1 MSAPIHLFLLGVSHR
16 TAPVELREKL
26 DFSSR
31 DVGAAVEALAA
42 RSSAA
47 ESVVLSTC
55 NRSEIYV
62 ACLSPE
68 NARDELVAFLSDYH
82 QLPADAFVPHLFS
95 LTEVD
100 AARHLFRVAAG
111 LDSLVVGEPQILGQ
125 VKDALDAAVER
136 RSTGPV
142 LRKLFEWSFNV
153 GKRVRSE
160 TALGEGAV
168 SISYAAVQLAR
179 KIFGRLEGRRVLV
192 VGAGEISTLTAQHL
206 RSHGVG
212 EVAITSRTAAHAQ
225 ALATAVG
232 GNWVP
237 WEGLGPALGL
247 ADIILTATGS
257 QRPIIT
263 RADVEAALGRRRR
276 EPLFI
281 IDVAVPR
288 DVEPSVGELEQVILY
303 NVDDLQTIVHENL
316 SKRTSE
322 IEHAEAIVAA
332 ELQKFAAWRRSRGA
346 VQTVVA
352 LRDHFDA
359 VRRSE
364 LQRLDPKLAGLP
376 PETRALFDHLS
387 RLIVEKLL
395 LHPTEQ
401 LKALPDEETQVAYTE
416 AVNRLFRLRDEGGS
430 SGPTVSP
437 DNVTPAQRRS
447 R

>member
-1 MSAPIHLFLLGVSHR
+1 MHLFLLGVSHR
-16 TAPVELREKL
+16 TAPVDLREKL

-62 ACLSPE
+62 AGTSTAT
-68 NARDELVAFLSDYH
+68 ARDEIVRFLSEYH
-82 QLPADAFVPHLFS
+82 DLPAESFTPHLFFFS
-95 LTEVD
+95 ETEV
-100 AARHLFRVAAG
+100 ARHLFRVAAG

-125 VKDALDAAVER
+125 VKEAFRAAAER
-136 RSTGPV
+136 RCTGPV
-142 LRKLFEWSFNV
+142 LRKLFDWSFNV

-168 SISYAAVQLAR
+168 SISFAAVQLAR
-179 KIFGRLEGRRVLV
+179 KIFGRLHGRRVLV

-206 RSHGVG
+206 RAHGVG

-225 ALATAVG
+225 ALATEVAG
-232 GNWVP
+232 HWVP
-237 WEGLGPALGL
+237 WDGFATALAN
-247 ADIILTATGS
+247 ADIIVTATGS

-263 RADVEAALGRRRR
+263 RALVESALGRHRR

-288 DVEPSVGELEQVILY
+288 DVDAAVGEIEQVFLY
-303 NVDDLQTIVHENL
+303 NVDDLQTIVQENL
-316 SKRTSE
+316 SKRSGE
-322 IEHAEAIVAA
+322 IERAEAIVNE
-332 ELQKFAAWRRSRGA
+332 ELARFLVWQRSRGA
-346 VQTVVA
+346 IQTVVA
-352 LRDHFDA
+352 LRERFDSI
-359 VRRSE
+359 RRAE
-364 LQRLDPKLAGLP
+364 LQRLESKLGGLP
-376 PETRALFDHLS
+376 PETRALFDQVT

-395 LHPTEQ
+395 LDPTEQ
-401 LKALPDEETQVAYTE
+401 LKGLPDEETQVAYTE
-416 AVNRLFRLRDEGGS
+416 AVNRLFRLRDD
-430 SGPTVSP
+430 SGPGDPATSS
-437 DNVTPAQRRS
+437 DDVTPAQRRS